1 MNHRTSDVVIGIHVA
16 SHDSAACLIRDG
28 MIIAAEEERFSRQKH
43 HSGFPH
49 AALEYCLNRA
59 GVELRQ
65 VDSILITYSPTR
77 LIGTAVRHTLSW
89 NSDLSPTNRIRYIGD
104 ELKILSQNLGAWL
117 NCVRISPST
126 LKGINF
132 CEHHIAHAA
141 GAFLQ
146 SEFSQA
152 AVLSV
157 DGYGD
162 SDSATISLADELGI
176 RILARVRFPAS
187 LGLLY
192 NATTAYLG
200 FRPDCDEGKIMALS
214 AYGQPRFADLFSQI
228 VREDRPMFDS
238 ESNYFDF
245 SAQRFSGRVR
255 PLIGGPRKFGEPIL
269 DRHIDIAAS
278 VQRVTERLMLR
289 LAKSARELTGASHLC
304 LTGGVAQNVLAN
316 GMIAQSS
323 GFDRIFVHP
332 ASCDSGT
339 AMGAAS
345 YQSYYVRGRPRPTL
359 KSPFIGPDFDEGQIV
374 QALRDTTVSYTR
386 PVALASEVAELLQD
400 GHVVGWFQ
408 GGLEFGPR
416 ALGGRNIL
424 ASPRSPDMRDF
435 LNSTIKK
442 RDSFRPYG
450 VAVLH
455 EFGEEVF
462 DEYTWYPYMNVALRV
477 RDEWRPRIPSA
488 VHVDG
493 TCRVQSVR
501 QDDHAHPL
509 SQLLT
514 EFGRRSGFPILLST
528 SFNGPGEPIVC
539 TPADALASFE
549 HSGLRFLAIGPF
561 LVERGDERSSPTDLK
576 D

>member
-1 MNHRTSDVVIGIHVA
+1 MSARPRAPRSAKTSQNEGPVPRPLASSVVIREQGPTFFPGHAYGGTALNHRTSDAVIGIHVA

-162 SDSATISLADELGI
+162 SDSATISLADEFRI

-200 FRPDCDEGKIMALS
+200 FRPDCDEEKS
-214 AYGQPRFADLFSQI
+214 WPCPRMGNHDLRTFS
-228 VREDRPMFDS
+228 
-238 ESNYFDF
+238 
-245 SAQRFSGRVR
+245 
-255 PLIGGPRKFGEPIL
+255 
-269 DRHIDIAAS
+269 
-278 VQRVTERLMLR
+278 
-289 LAKSARELTGASHLC
+289 
-304 LTGGVAQNVLAN
+304 
-316 GMIAQSS
+316 
-323 GFDRIFVHP
+323 
-332 ASCDSGT
+332 
-339 AMGAAS
+339 
-345 YQSYYVRGRPRPTL
+345 L
-359 KSPFIGPDFDEGQIV
+359 K
-374 QALRDTTVSYTR
+374 
-386 PVALASEVAELLQD
+386 
-400 GHVVGWFQ
+400 
-408 GGLEFGPR
+408 
-416 ALGGRNIL
+416 
-424 ASPRSPDMRDF
+424 
-435 LNSTIKK
+435 
-442 RDSFRPYG
+442 
-450 VAVLH
+450 
-455 EFGEEVF
+455 
-462 DEYTWYPYMNVALRV
+462 
-477 RDEWRPRIPSA
+477 
-488 VHVDG
+488 
-493 TCRVQSVR
+493 
-501 QDDHAHPL
+501 
-509 SQLLT
+509 
-514 EFGRRSGFPILLST
+514 
-528 SFNGPGEPIVC
+528 
-539 TPADALASFE
+539 
-549 HSGLRFLAIGPF
+549 
-561 LVERGDERSSPTDLK
+561 
-576 D
+576 